1 MLIILNV
8 NANDYHCQNDAISI
22 ITCIL
27 FGRFKPYSCINE
39 SRLIMINKTKSV
51 LVSDIKIKGN
61 ITEKE
66 SIIIDGEV
74 NGNINAALVE
84 TFENSNIKGNITSKN
99 VFIGG
104 KVKGDINADR
114 VHIRKTA
121 DVEGAIKQKILSIE
135 EGSVLKIRT
144 EIKK

>member
-1 MLIILNV
+1 MV
-8 NANDYHCQNDAISI
+8 
-22 ITCIL
+22 
-27 FGRFKPYSCINE
+27 
-39 SRLIMINKTKSV
+39 NKTKSV

-99 VFIGG
+99 TFIGG
-104 KVKGDINADR
+104 KFKGDINSDR
-114 VHIRKTA
+114 VHIRKAA
-121 DVEGAIKQKILSIE
+121 DVEGSIKHKTLSIK
-135 EGSVLKIRT
+135 EGSVLKIIT
-144 EIKK
+144 ETKK

>member
-1 MLIILNV
+1 
-8 NANDYHCQNDAISI
+8 
-22 ITCIL
+22 
-27 FGRFKPYSCINE
+27 
-39 SRLIMINKTKSV
+39 MINKTKSV
-51 LVSDIKIKGN
+51 LVSDTKIKGN

-74 NGNINAALVE
+74 NGNINAELVE

-104 KVKGDINADR
+104 KLKGDINSDR

>member
-1 MLIILNV
+1 MV
-8 NANDYHCQNDAISI
+8 
-22 ITCIL
+22 
-27 FGRFKPYSCINE
+27 
-39 SRLIMINKTKSV
+39 NKTKSV
-51 LVSDIKIKGN
+51 LVSGIKIKGN

-74 NGNINAALVE
+74 NGNISADFVE

-104 KVKGDINADR
+104 KLKGDINSDR

-121 DVEGAIKQKILSIE
+121 DVDGKIMQKILSIE
-135 EGSVLKIRT
+135 EGSILKIKT